1 MPHSRRLRPRLF
13 RARGVPSRA
22 CFLARGTPR
31 APRLKAPLKAPGPA
45 PLVDHGKWLAG
56 VLCVTTASLAAA
68 DDLRPLY
75 VEINEGTGHRYS
87 VRIKTPPRV
96 MADNVPQIVFP
107 ETCGTSTSARAPTP
121 INCAGALYD
130 AELSIRYPRREVANS
145 TIVRMNLVAGESHT
159 IALSSGIRKFS
170 MPGPEDVA
178 TVAAQ
183 YAWLGAEH
191 IWIGF
196 DHLLFL
202 VCLIWIAGTWK
213 RIVITITGFTLA
225 HSVTLALS
233 ALKIVRLPVPPIEA
247 VIALS
252 VLFLASEVTR
262 GPRRKL
268 TWRYPIAVSSSFGL
282 LHGLGFAAALNEI
295 GLPQVEV
302 ITGLT
307 FFNVGVEI
315 GQVIFALAV
324 ILLLRGTPRL
334 AGGLALQ
341 RGRVLA
347 GYAVGCVAAYW
358 LIDQVVAYA

>member
-1 MPHSRRLRPRLF
+1 MRL
-13 RARGVPSRA
+13 
-22 CFLARGTPR
+22 
-31 APRLKAPLKAPGPA
+31 
-45 PLVDHGKWLAG
+45 LAG
-56 VLCVTTASLAAA
+56 VLGVLCATPATLATA

-75 VEINEGTGHRYS
+75 MEINEDAGHRYLL
-87 VRIKTPPRV
+87 RIKTPPRV
-96 MADNVPQIVFP
+96 LADNIPQIVLP
-107 ETCGTSTSARAPTP
+107 QTCGTRKSGPAHML
-121 INCAGALYD
+121 INCADALYG

-145 TIVRMNLVAGESHT
+145 TVVRVNFVTGESHT
-159 IALSSGIRKFS
+159 MALSSGVRTFR

-202 VCLIWIAGTWK
+202 VCLIWISGTWK

-233 ALKIVRLPVPPIEA
+233 ALNIVRLSVPPTEA

-252 VLFLASEVTR
+252 VLFLASEVTK
-262 GPRRKL
+262 GPRQNL

-282 LHGLGFAAALNEI
+282 LHGLGFAAVLNEI

-302 ITGLT
+302 ITGLI

-315 GQVIFALAV
+315 GQVIFALIV
-324 ILLLRGTPRL
+324 ILLLRGTAL
-334 AGGLALQ
+334 VAAGVALQ

-347 GYAVGCVAAYW
+347 GYAVGCIASYW
-358 LIDQVVAYA
+358 LIDRLAAYA